1 VGRRLAHPRFGE
13 NRRRIVAASGGFHVG
28 RAIFASIE
36 NGCVKFLRFEFNR
49 RIAAAGVSQSLV

>member
-1 VGRRLAHPRFGE
+1 M
-13 NRRRIVAASGGFHVG
+13 AAFTSAGLF
-28 RAIFASIE
+28 FASIE